1 MESSVSVLDY
11 LLQHVASTMHRQ
23 SDQVLSE
30 RLGIG
35 MSQFKILRI
44 LQQEPG
50 IQQRV
55 LADRLGQTE
64 AGVSRQIKLLVGKGL
79 LLVEVNPESRR
90 EHLTLLTA
98 KGTKITDAAQEV
110 VLEYHGPVFEQFNQ
124 KQQKQLCELLESI
137 HDAACVQGRPHTCD
151 HALKNTVEQAA

>member
-11 LLQHVASTMHRQ
+11 LVQHVASTMHRQ

-44 LQQEPG
+44 LQQQLG

-64 AGVSRQIKLLVGKGL
+64 AGVSRQIKLLVGKDL

-90 EHLTLLTA
+90 EHLTL
-98 KGTKITDAAQEV
+98 
-110 VLEYHGPVFEQFNQ
+110 
-124 KQQKQLCELLESI
+124 
-137 HDAACVQGRPHTCD
+137 
-151 HALKNTVEQAA
+151 